1 VLFRSVSGIAHAG
14 GALALWS
21 LFSLSPCLGQ
31 AAGSG
36 GNAGA
41 AAGPPTTTRKTLS
54 PAEIERKID
63 ALLSQMTVDE
73 KMGQLSQPFH
83 FSKKKVDAA
92 IAAGMVGSVD
102 HVFDPTEIN
111 ALQRLAVET
120 TRLHIPLLFNMDVI
134 HGYRV
139 IFPVPIGLASSWDM
153 AMIERVQSI
162 AAMEARAGG
171 QQWTSAP
178 MLDIARDPRW
188 GRIVEGAG
196 EDPYLGAKVAVAQIK
211 GFQGDLPIDTNHLI
225 ATVKHFAGYGTG
237 EGGRD
242 HDAANLSES
251 QLHNVILPPFKAAVE
266 AGAATVMSAYTDLN
280 DVPATG
286 NPWLL
291 TDVLRDQWKFKGLVI
306 SDNNAVNDLVPH
318 GFARD
323 KEDAARRALDAGVD
337 VEMTS
342 YGDVDGLFSA
352 GHDGTLDMEKLNSAV
367 RRVLRLKFQLDLFDH
382 PYVEVKP
389 VDALVLEQHLNAARV
404 AADRSA
410 VLLRNDGNVLP
421 LRSQEHKKL
430 AVIGQLADSRQDT
443 LGPWTGGENIDE
455 TVTVRQALE
464 QSGKFTS
471 VVYAQGI
478 QISRKYPSPFDGL
491 MKEKPQKRWTPEQTD
506 DEFRH
511 AIEVA
516 RDADI
521 VVAVMGELQDMSGE
535 SASRASL
542 DLPGRQEELLK
553 AISALGKPVVLIL
566 FNGRPLNL
574 QWEVDHIPGIIEMWY
589 PGTEGGNAAVDLLFG
604 EENPGGKLPFTW
616 PRDADQI
623 PTYYSHNNTQDPQ
636 DQGRR
641 YWDEPSVPLLPFGHG
656 LSYTKFSFGTPK
668 VVQPEVKMGQPLT
681 IESEVENAGDVAGDV
696 VAQLYIHQRFGSA
709 SRPVRELKGF
719 DRVALQPHEKKV
731 VRFALSPE
739 DLSFWSTAKKR
750 WTQEPATFD
759 YWVGEDS
766 TAKSGGTFIVNP

>member
-1 VLFRSVSGIAHAG
+1 MLARVTLEDEVMLIKGVCGIIRLGVLVLSF
-14 GALALWS
+14 
-21 LFSLSPCLGQ
+21 LFSLSACLGQ
-31 AAGSG
+31 VTETGSD
-36 GNAGA
+36 
-41 AAGPPTTTRKTLS
+41 
-54 PAEIERKID
+54 IERKID
-63 ALLSQMTVDE
+63 ALINQMTLEE

-102 HVFDPTEIN
+102 HVLDPTEIN
-111 ALQRLAVET
+111 ALQRLAVEK

-139 IFPVPIGLASSWDM
+139 IFPVPIGAAASWDM
-153 AMIERVQSI
+153 AMVERDQSI

-196 EDPYLGAKVAVAQIK
+196 EDPYLGSKVAVAQVK
-211 GFQGDLPIDTNHLI
+211 GFQGTLPIDSNHMI
-225 ATVKHFAGYGTG
+225 ATVKHFAGYGAA

-242 HDAANLSES
+242 HDAANLSDS
-251 QLHNVILPPFKAAVE
+251 QLRNVILPPFKAAVD
-266 AGAATVMSAYTDLN
+266 AGVATVMSAYLDLN
-280 DVPATG
+280 DVPSTG
-286 NPWLL
+286 NRWLL
-291 TDVLRDQWKFKGLVI
+291 TDVLRDEWKFKGVVI

-352 GHDGTLDMEKLNSAV
+352 GHDGTLDTEKLNNAV

-389 VDALVLEQHLNAARV
+389 MEDRILQQHLNAARI

-410 VLLRNDGNVLP
+410 VLLRNDGNILP
-421 LRSQEHKKL
+421 LHPRQYKKV
-430 AVIGQLADSRQDT
+430 AVVGQLADSRQDT
-443 LGPWTGGENIDE
+443 LGPWTGGENIDD
-455 TVTVRQALE
+455 TITVRRALE
-464 QSGKFTS
+464 QSGKFSS

-478 QISRKYPSPFDGL
+478 QISRKYSSPFDGL
-491 MKEKPQKRWTPEQTD
+491 MKEKPQKRWTPEQAD
-506 DEFRH
+506 EEFRH
-511 AIEVA
+511 AVEVA
-516 RDADI
+516 RDSDF

-535 SASRASL
+535 SASRACL
-542 DLPGRQEELLK
+542 TLPGRQEELLK
-553 AISALGKPVVLIL
+553 TVSALGKPVVLIL
-566 FNGRPLNL
+566 FNGRPLDL
-574 QWEVDHIPGIIEMWY
+574 QWEVEHVPGILEMWY

-604 EENPGGKLPFTW
+604 AANPGGKLPFTW
-616 PRDADQI
+616 PRDANQI
-623 PTYYSHNNTQDPQ
+623 PTYYSHNNTQDPSG
-636 DQGRR
+636 QGRR
-641 YWDEPSVPLLPFGHG
+641 YWDEPSTPLFPFGYG
-656 LSYTKFSFGTPK
+656 LSYTTFAFAPAKIAQPQIK
-668 VVQPEVKMGQPLT
+668 VGDPLT
-681 IESEVENAGDVAGDV
+681 VETEVENTGEVAGDV

-719 DRVALQPHEKKV
+719 NRVLLQPREKQLL
-731 VRFALSPE
+731 RFTLTPD
-739 DLSFWSTAKKR
+739 DLSFWSTAKKS
-750 WTQEPATFD
+750 WTQEPTTFD
-759 YWVGEDS
+759 FWVGEDS
-766 TAKSGGTFIVNP
+766 TAKDGGTFTVLP